1 MQEEVKM
8 ERSEEKVDGY
18 RFLPPGLAA
27 WFRTLIPK
35 EDFKGDIPWAPLT
48 KPLSKTSFALVTSSG
63 ISLKSDPP
71 FDMEREKREATWGDP
86 TYREIPKDTTS
97 QLVNVNHLHINT
109 KHILNDLDV
118 ILPLA
123 RMAELEQEG
132 IIGRLAETSY
142 SFYGFQFQST
152 AFLDQAIGPMAQ
164 RMKKEG
170 VEAVIL
176 TPV

>member
-1 MQEEVKM
+1 MMEESR
-8 ERSEEKVDGY
+8 ERVDGY

-27 WFRTLIPK
+27 WFRTFIPR
-35 EDFKGDIPWAPLT
+35 EDFKEAIPWTPLT
-48 KPLSKTSFALVTSSG
+48 KPLNKLTFSLITSSG

-71 FDMEREKREATWGDP
+71 FDMEREKREPTWGDP
-86 TYREIPKDTTS
+86 TYREIPKDSTEQTI
-97 QLVNVNHLHINT
+97 NVNHLHINT
-109 KHILNDLDV
+109 KHVLNDINV

-123 RMAELEQEG
+123 RMAELEKEG
-132 IIGRLAETSY
+132 VIGRLAETSY
-142 SFYGFQFQST
+142 SFYGFQFQSM
-152 AFLDQAIGPMAQ
+152 AFLDQAIAPMAE

>member
-1 MQEEVKM
+1 M
-8 ERSEEKVDGY
+8 EDSKRTVDGY

-27 WFRTLIPK
+27 WFRSLIPK
-35 EDFKGDIPWAPLT
+35 EDYKGDIPWTPLS
-48 KPLSKTSFALVTSSG
+48 KPLSRTSFALVTSSG

-71 FDMEREKREATWGDP
+71 FNMEREKSEPTWGDP
-86 TYREIPKDTTS
+86 TYREIPRSTTS
-97 QLVNVNHLHINT
+97 KLINVNHLHINT
-109 KHILNDLDV
+109 KHILNDLNV

-123 RMAELEQEG
+123 GMAELEREG

-142 SFYGFQFQST
+142 SFYGFQFESM
-152 AFLDQAIGPMAQ
+152 AFLDQAIEPMAEKM
-164 RMKKEG
+164 RKEG

>member
-1 MQEEVKM
+1 M
-8 ERSEEKVDGY
+8 ERSEGKVDGY

-35 EDFKGDIPWAPLT
+35 EDFKGEIPWTPLAQ
-48 KPLSKTSFALVTSSG
+48 PLSRTTFSLVTSSG

-71 FDMEREKREATWGDP
+71 FDMEREKKEPTWGDP
-86 TYREIPKDTTS
+86 TYREIPKGTTE
-97 QLVNVNHLHINT
+97 QGINVSHLHINT
-109 KHILNDLDV
+109 RHVLDDINV

-123 RMAELEQEG
+123 HMAELEQEG
-132 IIGRLAETSY
+132 VIGRLAETSY
-142 SFYGFQFQST
+142 SFYGFQFQSM
-152 AFLDQAIGPMAQ
+152 AFLDRAISPMAE
-164 RMKKEG
+164 RMRKEG